1 MYLRQTISVSGTEA
15 DFLKAFVKSLT
26 DLNIGITCDTDIDAA
41 LSDNSETATIILS
54 FFGMFDL
61 KLKREHQNGQSE
73 NDYVIS
79 DNDGRL
85 SIYPNVPARL
95 YFSNSAYT
103 KTQIATRTWA
113 YDIISDVN
121 NRIFLINFGSFHR
134 APPTYPNRDHS
145 FIFVRDPGGVAYR
158 YNINNTGAALTDL
171 PLLLSD
177 DSTAVKY
184 DRLGYIYDAQ
194 RPASLEIV
202 RKKVYRVNSSI
213 NVAFTTTRMMDV
225 SNVTAGSLVT
235 FDGKR
240 YYALDSY
247 TLMEM

>member
-41 LSDNSETATIILS
+41 LTGDTSYATVILS

-61 KLKREHQNGQSE
+61 KLKRGYQN
-73 NDYVIS
+73 NMANNVYYLS
-79 DNDGRL
+79 DNDGRI
-85 SIYPNVPARL
+85 STGNNRL
-95 YFSNSAYT
+95 PFSNDVYV
-103 KTQIATRTWA
+103 KTQNTTRTWA

-121 NRIFLINFGSFHR
+121 NRVILLNLGSFLY

-145 FIFVRDPGGVAYR
+145 FIFVRDAGGVAYR
-158 YNINNTGAALTDL
+158 YNINNTGTALTGL

-177 DSTAVKY
+177 DSLAVKH

-202 RKKVYRVNSSI
+202 RNKVYRVNSSI

-247 TLMEM
+247 TLMEI